1 MGKHNSMQSSPEIFL
16 GTRSSHFIIEKQF
29 CSTNT
34 CLKNVWLFSYNLI
47 LNGDAVA
54 ADAANFFPFK
64 PVPFARRVSVIVYQ
78 QEPESEKHKGY
89 DKKGV
94 FSFEDHLCIVLLKNS
109 MNKKRDT

>member
-1 MGKHNSMQSSPEIFL
+1 M
-16 GTRSSHFIIEKQF
+16 
-29 CSTNT
+29 
-34 CLKNVWLFSYNLI
+34 FSYNLI

-78 QEPESEKHKGY
+78 QEPKSEKHKGH

-109 MNKKRDT
+109 MIKKETLRKVKKNTKFYVQQPFWMFHVR